1 MTIPNYLTLFRIFL
15 VPIFVIVFYL
25 PFEGHYMASAV
36 IFAIA
41 GFSDFFDGYL
51 ARVTGQ
57 TSALGAFLDPVADK
71 LIVVVALVL
80 LTWSHNTN
88 WLTIPAMFIVGREII
103 VSALREW
110 MAEMGK
116 KAQVSVNLIA
126 KGKTVM
132 QMVAI
137 TGLLANQPAAT
148 GPDFTNGT
156 IQLAY
161 FFFYFSLV
169 LTLWTMVMYL
179 KAAWPHFDAAK

>member
-1 MTIPNYLTLFRIFL
+1 M
-15 VPIFVIVFYL
+15 

-41 GFSDFFDGYL
+41 GFSDFFDGFL

-57 TSALGAFLDPVADK
+57 VSDLGAFLDPVADK
-71 LIVVVALVL
+71 LIVVVALIL
-80 LTWSHNTN
+80 LVWSHHTN
-88 WLTIPAMFIVGREII
+88 WVTIPAMLIVGREIV

-110 MAEMGK
+110 MSDMGAK
-116 KAQVSVNLIA
+116 SDVKVNLIA

-137 TGLLANQPAAT
+137 TGLLANQPAAS
-148 GPDFTNGT
+148 GPDFSNGT

-161 FFFYFSLV
+161 FFFYFSVV

-179 KAAWPHFDAAK
+179 KSAWPHFVSAK

>member
-15 VPIFVIVFYL
+15 VPIFVIIFYL

-57 TSALGAFLDPVADK
+57 TSDLGAFLDPVADK

-80 LTWSHNTN
+80 LVWSHNST

-116 KAQVSVNLIA
+116 KSHVSVNLIA

-137 TGLLANQPAAT
+137 TGLLANR
-148 GPDFTNGT
+148 PDFSDGT
-156 IQLAY
+156 VQLAY
-161 FFFYFSLV
+161 FFLYFSLV
-169 LTLWTMVMYL
+169 LTLWTMVIYL
-179 KAAWPHFDAAK
+179 KAAWPHFEAAK